1 MVKLP
6 SSENTNGNS
15 IKSVHKMHKSLA
27 VLKSVLQG
35 PGHRGGHF
43 VVGWPYPAGRVA
55 ETLDE
60 KKKTLDMDQ
69 KRSDFEAS
77 VLRLRD
83 IARKYKHGLR
93 SGEEAV
99 LTDLINEYFTVET
112 VYVNSHNIEDVVMAL
127 RQQIPSDL
135 DKVFSIVLSNKAL
148 ESKNKLLLQLLAQM
162 ARGTPLLA
170 GGSAVVPRQSQPL
183 FDLLISLLDHEDQK
197 IRELALE
204 LYAQRG
210 AVRRNS
216 SASSLTL
223 GEHNSEESNDDQET
237 VDKPLP
243 KPVESYQKIS
253 PDFEFVVGAQRPS
266 CQCASRD
273 SGGRALEEGEPAGT
287 GRDVPRVSGPEPP
300 PAQHPPR
307 DLFGAPVEHREYLDH
322 NADMAL
328 YPNIYTFPGRLNY
341 SEDKIVRRMEAP
353 IAYKLELRRLQTYNV
368 KEWIASRVANL
379 RQEDGVLKVPNT
391 LEIMHHLDGKL
402 SFEARTT
409 FV

>member
-15 IKSVHKMHKSLA
+15 IKSVHKMRKSLA

-35 PGHRGGHF
+35 PGHRKPFRRWLAVSRWTCSRRTKAASEEPTATHEF
-43 VVGWPYPAGRVA
+43 NVAEVA

-69 KRSDFEAS
+69 KRSDFETS

-135 DKVFSIVLSNKAL
+135 DKVFSIALSNKAL

-162 ARGTPLLA
+162 ARGTPRK
-170 GGSAVVPRQSQPL
+170 S
-183 FDLLISLLDHEDQK
+183 
-197 IRELALE
+197 
-204 LYAQRG
+204 G

-273 SGGRALEEGEPAGT
+273 SGERALGEGEPAGT

-391 LEIMHHLDGKL
+391 LQIMHHLDGK
-402 SFEARTT
+402 
-409 FV
+409 

>member
-1 MVKLP
+1 MNFNYIFVK
-6 SSENTNGNS
+6 TFQF
-15 IKSVHKMHKSLA
+15 KSPVIDA
-27 VLKSVLQG
+27 
-35 PGHRGGHF
+35 
-43 VVGWPYPAGRVA
+43 
-55 ETLDE
+55 
-60 KKKTLDMDQ
+60 
-69 KRSDFEAS
+69 
-77 VLRLRD
+77 
-83 IARKYKHGLR
+83 
-93 SGEEAV
+93 
-99 LTDLINEYFTVET
+99 
-112 VYVNSHNIEDVVMAL
+112 
-127 RQQIPSDL
+127 
-135 DKVFSIVLSNKAL
+135 
-148 ESKNKLLLQLLAQM
+148 
-162 ARGTPLLA
+162 LA
-170 GGSAVVPRQSQPL
+170 GGVAPTESYD
-183 FDLLISLLDHEDQK
+183 DLT
-197 IRELALE
+197 R
-204 LYAQRG
+204 
-210 AVRRNS
+210 
-216 SASSLTL
+216 
-223 GEHNSEESNDDQET
+223 ESNDDQET

-273 SGGRALEEGEPAGT
+273 SGERALGEGEPAGT

-379 RQEDGVLKVPNT
+379 RQEDGVLK
-391 LEIMHHLDGKL
+391 L